1 MDPNDAKKAFKLG
14 ADGVWVS
21 NHGGRAFES
30 NVASLE
36 VLPAIRKKLKK
47 KLIIFDGGIRSGTD
61 IAKAIHLGANIV
73 STGRPLFTDL
83 SPPAVMGYKKL

>member
-1 MDPNDAKKAFKLG
+1 MDPNDAEKAFKSG

-36 VLPAIRKKLKK
+36 VLPAIRKKLEKK
-47 KLIIFDGGIRSGTD
+47 
-61 IAKAIHLGANIV
+61 N
-73 STGRPLFTDL
+73 
-83 SPPAVMGYKKL
+83 